1 MTTKDKAGP
10 QLPYP
15 HSVRTT
21 LKQAA
26 RILLVCLAV
35 VIGLLIILPNDTV
48 QRQYPTLQA
57 ARADHLFE
65 KGWLPD
71 VLPPSTTDIRV
82 ANNLDLNNSAGEFHF
97 DPREYP
103 ALLDKTAP
111 YHPGTTGGAGDDWF
125 AKTDGEPD
133 MRIVQSD
140 GSRWLFLC
148 IPEKGV
154 CSYEMATVTRDSAA
168 Q

>member
-48 QRQYPTLQA
+48 QLQYPTLQA
-57 ARADHLFE
+57 ARADHLFD

-71 VLPPSTTDIRV
+71 VLPPSSTDIRV

-154 CSYEMATVTRDSAA
+154 CSYEMATVARDSAA

>member
-1 MTTKDKAGP
+1 MTTKEKAGP
-10 QLPYP
+10 QFPDL
-15 HSVRTT
+15 HSVRKT

-26 RILLVCLAV
+26 RVLLLCLAIGIVLLILL
-35 VIGLLIILPNDTV
+35 PDDTV
-48 QRQYPTLQA
+48 RLQYPTLQA
-57 ARADHLFE
+57 AREDHLFD

-97 DPREYP
+97 DPRDYP

-111 YHPGTTGGAGDDWF
+111 YHRGTTGGADGDWF

-133 MRIVQSD
+133 MRVVESD

-148 IPEKGV
+148 VPEKGV
-154 CSYEMATVTRDSAA
+154 CSYEMASVARDSAA